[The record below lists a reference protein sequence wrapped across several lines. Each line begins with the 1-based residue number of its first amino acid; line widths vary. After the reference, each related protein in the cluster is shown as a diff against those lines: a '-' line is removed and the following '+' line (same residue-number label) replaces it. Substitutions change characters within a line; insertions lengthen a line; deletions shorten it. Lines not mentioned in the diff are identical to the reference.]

1 MPSNPPDADS
11 NPRLRMIG
19 VVDCNNFFVS
29 CERVFAP
36 KLIGRPTVVL
46 SGNDGCVIARSNEAK
61 AMGIAMGIPF
71 FKVKGLVESG
81 QLNALSSN
89 YALYGDMS
97 RRVMSVIRRHVPQ
110 MEQYS
115 IDECF
120 IVLPESEDD
129 AAFGRHLSQIVE
141 RWTGIPVS
149 IGVAPT
155 KTLAKLASRFAKKHK
170 GYRGCCLI
178 DTPEKRRRAME
189 LTDLRDVWGIG
200 RKSVAKLE
208 QMGLHTAW
216 QFASSSRQ
224 QVKQL
229 MGVSGEETWRE
240 LNGESVLQFAVPT
253 PRKSMQSTRSFSHP
267 ICTARE
273 LHTALANFCAQVA
286 EKLRK
291 ERSSARIIGIFLSTD
306 RFNPNTPFI
315 QRTAVHSFDVATADP
330 REFSA
335 ATRRLLST
343 IYTDGI
349 PAKRAGVWVD
359 GIEHAAVQRG
369 LFDNV
374 DRDRQQRLL
383 QAMDSV
389 THKMGRDSLRLASQE
404 DMENFVSSKLR
415 SPSYSTKL
423 SDILRVK

>member
-1 MPSNPPDADS
+1 
-11 NPRLRMIG
+11 MIG

-36 KLIGRPTVVL
+36 KLIGRPAVVL
-46 SGNDGCVIARSNEAK
+46 SSNDGCVVARSNEAK

-81 QLNALSSN
+81 QLCALSSN
-89 YALYGDMS
+89 YTLYGDMS
-97 RRVMSVIRRHVPQ
+97 RRVMSVIRRHVPE

-120 IVLPESEDD
+120 IVLPEIEDYQ
-129 AAFGRHLSQIVE
+129 AFGCRLSQIVE
-141 RWTGIPVS
+141 QWTGIPVS
-149 IGVAPT
+149 VGLAPT

-178 DTPEKRRRAME
+178 DTQEKRRKALG
-189 LTDLRDVWGIG
+189 LTNLRDVWGIG
-200 RKSVAKLE
+200 RKSAAKLE

-216 QFASSSRQ
+216 QFARSGQ
-224 QVKQL
+224 KQIRKL
-229 MGVSGEETWRE
+229 MGVAGEETWRE
-240 LNGESVLQFAVPT
+240 LNGESVLGLTMPT
-253 PRKSMQSTRSFSHP
+253 QRKSIQSTRSFNRP
-267 ICTARE
+267 LLTTRE
-273 LHTALANFCAQVA
+273 LHTALADFCAQVA

-291 ERSSARIIGIFLSTD
+291 ENACARTVGIFFATD
-306 RFNPNTPFI
+306 RFNPNVPFI
-315 QRTAVHSFDVATADP
+315 QRTAIHSFDVATADP

-335 ATRRLLST
+335 ATRGLLEG

-349 PAKRAGVWVD
+349 PTKRAGVWVD
-359 GIEHAAVQRG
+359 GIEHAAIQRG
-369 LFDNV
+369 LFDRV
-374 DRDRQQRLL
+374 DRERQKRLL
-383 QAMDSV
+383 QTIDSV
-389 THKMGRDSLRLASQE
+389 KLKMGRDSLRLASQE
-404 DMENFVSSKLR
+404 HVESIVSSELR

>member
-1 MPSNPPDADS
+1 
-11 NPRLRMIG
+11 MIG
-19 VVDCNNFFVS
+19 IVDCNNFFVS

-46 SGNDGCVIARSNEAK
+46 SSNDGCVIARSNEAK
-61 AMGIAMGIPF
+61 AMGIAMGVPF

-81 QLNALSSN
+81 QLMALSSN
-89 YALYGDMS
+89 YGLYGDMS

-110 MEQYS
+110 IEQYS

-120 IVLPESEDD
+120 ILLPESEDY

-149 IGVAPT
+149 IGIAPT

-170 GYRGCCLI
+170 GYQGCCLI
-178 DTPEKRRRAME
+178 DTPEKRKRALE
-189 LTDLRDVWGIG
+189 LTALRDVWGIG
-200 RKSVAKLE
+200 RKSAAKLE

-216 QFASSSRQ
+216 QFAQSGRQ
-224 QVKQL
+224 QIKQL
-229 MGVSGEETWRE
+229 MGVAGEETWRE
-240 LNGESVLQFAVPT
+240 LNGESVLSFAVPT
-253 PRKSMQSTRSFSHP
+253 PRKSIQSTRSFSRP
-267 ICTARE
+267 ICSARE
-273 LHTALANFCAQVA
+273 LHTALADFCAQVA

-291 ERSSARIIGIFLSTD
+291 ERSSARSIGIFFSTD
-306 RFNPNTPFI
+306 RFNPNVPFI
-315 QRTAVHSFDVATADP
+315 QRTAIHSFEVATADP

-343 IYTDGI
+343 VYVDGT
-349 PAKRAGVWVD
+349 PTKRAGVWVD
-359 GIEHAAVQRG
+359 GIEHAAIQRG
-369 LFDNV
+369 LFDRV
-374 DRDRQQRLL
+374 DRDRQKRLL
-383 QAMDSV
+383 QALDSV

-404 DMENFVSSKLR
+404 HVESIVSSKLR

>member
-1 MPSNPPDADS
+1 
-11 NPRLRMIG
+11 MIG

-36 KLIGRPTVVL
+36 KLIGRPAVVL
-46 SGNDGCVIARSNEAK
+46 SSNDGCVVARSNEAK

-81 QLNALSSN
+81 QLCALSSN

-97 RRVMSVIRRHVPQ
+97 RRVMSVIRRHVPE

-120 IVLPESEDD
+120 IVLPEIEDYQ
-129 AAFGRHLSQIVE
+129 AFGCRLSQIVE
-141 RWTGIPVS
+141 QWTGIPVS
-149 IGVAPT
+149 VGLAPT

-178 DTPEKRRRAME
+178 DTQEKRQKALE
-189 LTDLRDVWGIG
+189 LTNLRDVWGIG
-200 RKSVAKLE
+200 RKSAAKLE

-216 QFASSSRQ
+216 QFARSGQ
-224 QVKQL
+224 KQIRKL
-229 MGVSGEETWRE
+229 MGIAGEETWRE
-240 LNGESVLQFAVPT
+240 LNGEAVLGLTIPT
-253 PRKSMQSTRSFSHP
+253 PRKSIQSTRSFNRP
-267 ICTARE
+267 LLTTRE
-273 LHTALANFCAQVA
+273 LHTALADFCAQVA

-291 ERSSARIIGIFLSTD
+291 ENACARTVGIFFATD
-306 RFNPNTPFI
+306 RFNPNVPFI
-315 QRTAVHSFDVATADP
+315 QRTAIHSFDVATADP

-335 ATRRLLST
+335 ATRRLLEG

-349 PAKRAGVWVD
+349 PTKRAGVWVD
-359 GIEHAAVQRG
+359 GIEHAAIQRG
-369 LFDNV
+369 LFDRV
-374 DRDRQQRLL
+374 DRERQKRLL
-383 QAMDSV
+383 QTIDSV
-389 THKMGRDSLRLASQE
+389 KLKMGRDSLRLASQE
-404 DMENFVSSKLR
+404 HVESIVSSELR

>member
-1 MPSNPPDADS
+1 
-11 NPRLRMIG
+11 MIG

-36 KLIGRPTVVL
+36 KLIGRPAVVL
-46 SGNDGCVIARSNEAK
+46 SSNDGCVVARSNEAK

-81 QLNALSSN
+81 QLCALSSN

-97 RRVMSVIRRHVPQ
+97 RRVMSVIRRHVPE

-120 IVLPESEDD
+120 IVLPEIEDYQ
-129 AAFGRHLSQIVE
+129 AFGCRLSQIVE
-141 RWTGIPVS
+141 QWTGIPVS
-149 IGVAPT
+149 VGLAPT

-178 DTPEKRRRAME
+178 DTQEKRRKALE
-189 LTDLRDVWGIG
+189 LTNLRDVWGIG
-200 RKSVAKLE
+200 RKSAAKLG

-216 QFASSSRQ
+216 QFARSGQ
-224 QVKQL
+224 KQIRKL
-229 MGVSGEETWRE
+229 MGVAGEETWRE
-240 LNGESVLQFAVPT
+240 LNGESVLGLTMPT
-253 PRKSMQSTRSFSHP
+253 QRKSIQSTRSCNRP
-267 ICTARE
+267 LLTTRE
-273 LHTALANFCAQVA
+273 LHTALADFCAQVA

-291 ERSSARIIGIFLSTD
+291 ENACARTVGIFFATD
-306 RFNPNTPFI
+306 RFNPNVPFI
-315 QRTAVHSFDVATADP
+315 QRTAIHSFDVATADP

-335 ATRRLLST
+335 ATRGLLEG

-349 PAKRAGVWVD
+349 PTKRAGVWVD
-359 GIEHAAVQRG
+359 GIEHAAIQRG
-369 LFDNV
+369 LFDRV
-374 DRDRQQRLL
+374 DRERQKRLL
-383 QAMDSV
+383 QTIDSV
-389 THKMGRDSLRLASQE
+389 KLKMGRDSLRLASQE
-404 DMENFVSSKLR
+404 HVESIVSSELR

>member
-1 MPSNPPDADS
+1 
-11 NPRLRMIG
+11 MIG

-36 KLIGRPTVVL
+36 KLIGRPAVVL
-46 SGNDGCVIARSNEAK
+46 SSNDGCVVARSNEAK

-81 QLNALSSN
+81 QLCALSSN
-89 YALYGDMS
+89 YTLYGDMS
-97 RRVMSVIRRHVPQ
+97 RRVMSVIRRHVPE

-120 IVLPESEDD
+120 IVLPEIEDYQT
-129 AAFGRHLSQIVE
+129 FGCRLSQIVE
-141 RWTGIPVS
+141 QWTGIPVS
-149 IGVAPT
+149 VGLAPT

-178 DTPEKRRRAME
+178 DTQEKRRKALE
-189 LTDLRDVWGIG
+189 LTNLRDVWGIG
-200 RKSVAKLE
+200 RKSAAKLE

-216 QFASSSRQ
+216 QFARSGQ
-224 QVKQL
+224 KQIRKL
-229 MGVSGEETWRE
+229 MGIAGEETWRE
-240 LNGESVLQFAVPT
+240 LNGESVLGLTMPT
-253 PRKSMQSTRSFSHP
+253 PRKSIQSTRSFNRP
-267 ICTARE
+267 LLTTRE
-273 LHTALANFCAQVA
+273 LHTALADFCAQVA

-291 ERSSARIIGIFLSTD
+291 ENACARTVGIFFATD
-306 RFNPNTPFI
+306 RFNPNVPFI
-315 QRTAVHSFDVATADP
+315 QRTAIHSFDVATADP

-335 ATRRLLST
+335 ATRRLLEG

-349 PAKRAGVWVD
+349 PTKRAGVWVD
-359 GIEHAAVQRG
+359 GIEHAAIQRG
-369 LFDNV
+369 LFDRV
-374 DRDRQQRLL
+374 DRERQKRLL
-383 QAMDSV
+383 QTIDSV
-389 THKMGRDSLRLASQE
+389 KLKMGRDSLRLASQE
-404 DMENFVSSKLR
+404 HVESIVSSELR

>member
-1 MPSNPPDADS
+1 
-11 NPRLRMIG
+11 MIG

-46 SGNDGCVIARSNEAK
+46 SSNDGCVVARSNEAK

-81 QLNALSSN
+81 QLCALSSN

-97 RRVMSVIRRHVPQ
+97 RRVMSVIRRHVPE

-120 IVLPESEDD
+120 IVLPEIEDYQ
-129 AAFGRHLSQIVE
+129 AFGCRLSQIVE
-141 RWTGIPVS
+141 QWTGIPVS
-149 IGVAPT
+149 VGLAPT

-178 DTPEKRRRAME
+178 DTQEKRRKALE
-189 LTDLRDVWGIG
+189 LTNLRDVWGIG
-200 RKSVAKLE
+200 RKSAAKLG

-216 QFASSSRQ
+216 QFARSGQ
-224 QVKQL
+224 KQIRKL
-229 MGVSGEETWRE
+229 MGVAGEETWRE
-240 LNGESVLQFAVPT
+240 LNGESVLGLTMPT
-253 PRKSMQSTRSFSHP
+253 QRKSIQSTRSFNRP
-267 ICTARE
+267 LLTTRE
-273 LHTALANFCAQVA
+273 LHTALADFCAQVA

-291 ERSSARIIGIFLSTD
+291 ENACARTVGIFFATD
-306 RFNPNTPFI
+306 RFNPNVPFI
-315 QRTAVHSFDVATADP
+315 QRTAIHSFDVATADP

-335 ATRRLLST
+335 ATRGLLEG

-349 PAKRAGVWVD
+349 PTKRAGVWVD
-359 GIEHAAVQRG
+359 GIEHAAIQRG
-369 LFDNV
+369 LFDRV
-374 DRDRQQRLL
+374 DRERQKRLL
-383 QAMDSV
+383 QTIDSV
-389 THKMGRDSLRLASQE
+389 KLKMGRDSLRLASQE
-404 DMENFVSSKLR
+404 HVESIVSSELR

>member
-1 MPSNPPDADS
+1 
-11 NPRLRMIG
+11 MIG

-36 KLIGRPTVVL
+36 KLIGRPAVVL
-46 SGNDGCVIARSNEAK
+46 SSNDGCVVARSNEAK

-81 QLNALSSN
+81 QLCALSSN
-89 YALYGDMS
+89 YTLYGDMS
-97 RRVMSVIRRHVPQ
+97 RRVMSVIRRHVPE

-120 IVLPESEDD
+120 IVLPEIEDYQ
-129 AAFGRHLSQIVE
+129 AFGCRLSQIVE
-141 RWTGIPVS
+141 QWTGIPVS
-149 IGVAPT
+149 VGLAPT

-178 DTPEKRRRAME
+178 DTQEKRRKALE
-189 LTDLRDVWGIG
+189 LTNLRDVWGIG
-200 RKSVAKLE
+200 RKSAAKLE

-216 QFASSSRQ
+216 QFARSGQ
-224 QVKQL
+224 KQIRKL
-229 MGVSGEETWRE
+229 MGIAGEETWRE
-240 LNGESVLQFAVPT
+240 LNGESVLGLTIPT
-253 PRKSMQSTRSFSHP
+253 PRKSIQSTRSFNRP
-267 ICTARE
+267 LLTTRE
-273 LHTALANFCAQVA
+273 LHAALADFCAQVA

-291 ERSSARIIGIFLSTD
+291 EHACARTVGIFFATD
-306 RFNPNTPFI
+306 RFNPNVPFI
-315 QRTAVHSFDVATADP
+315 QRTATHSFDVATADP

-335 ATRRLLST
+335 ATRRLLEG

-349 PAKRAGVWVD
+349 PTKRAGVWVD
-359 GIEHAAVQRG
+359 GIEHAAIQRG
-369 LFDNV
+369 LFDRV
-374 DRDRQQRLL
+374 DRERQKRLL
-383 QAMDSV
+383 QTIDSV
-389 THKMGRDSLRLASQE
+389 KLKMGRDSLRLASQE
-404 DMENFVSSKLR
+404 HVESIVSSELR

>member
-1 MPSNPPDADS
+1 
-11 NPRLRMIG
+11 MIG

-36 KLIGRPTVVL
+36 KLIGRPAVVL
-46 SGNDGCVIARSNEAK
+46 SSNDGCVVARSNEAK

-81 QLNALSSN
+81 QLCALSSN

-97 RRVMSVIRRHVPQ
+97 RRVMSVIRRHVPE

-120 IVLPESEDD
+120 IVLPEIEDYQ
-129 AAFGRHLSQIVE
+129 AFGCRLSQIVE
-141 RWTGIPVS
+141 QWTGIPVS
-149 IGVAPT
+149 VGLAPT

-178 DTPEKRRRAME
+178 DTQEKRRKALE
-189 LTDLRDVWGIG
+189 LTNLRDVWGIG
-200 RKSVAKLE
+200 RKSAAKLG

-216 QFASSSRQ
+216 QFARSGQ
-224 QVKQL
+224 KQIRKL
-229 MGVSGEETWRE
+229 MGVAGEETWRE
-240 LNGESVLQFAVPT
+240 LNGESVLGLTMPT
-253 PRKSMQSTRSFSHP
+253 QRKSIQSTRSFNRP
-267 ICTARE
+267 LLTTRE
-273 LHTALANFCAQVA
+273 LHTALADFCAQVA

-291 ERSSARIIGIFLSTD
+291 ENACARTVGIFFATD
-306 RFNPNTPFI
+306 RFNPNIPFI
-315 QRTAVHSFDVATADP
+315 QRTAIHSFDVATADP

-335 ATRRLLST
+335 ATRGLLEG

-349 PAKRAGVWVD
+349 PTKRAGVWVD
-359 GIEHAAVQRG
+359 GIEHAAIQCG
-369 LFDNV
+369 LFDRV
-374 DRDRQQRLL
+374 DRERQKRLL
-383 QAMDSV
+383 QTIDSV
-389 THKMGRDSLRLASQE
+389 KLKMGRDSLRLASQE
-404 DMENFVSSKLR
+404 HVESIVSSELR

>member
-1 MPSNPPDADS
+1 
-11 NPRLRMIG
+11 MIG

-36 KLIGRPTVVL
+36 KLIGRPAVVL
-46 SGNDGCVIARSNEAK
+46 SSNDGCVVARSNEAK

-81 QLNALSSN
+81 QLCALSSN
-89 YALYGDMS
+89 YTLYGDMS
-97 RRVMSVIRRHVPQ
+97 RRVMSVIRRHVPE

-120 IVLPESEDD
+120 IVLPEIEDYQ
-129 AAFGRHLSQIVE
+129 AFGCRLSQIVE
-141 RWTGIPVS
+141 QWTGIPVS
-149 IGVAPT
+149 VGLAPT

-178 DTPEKRRRAME
+178 DTQEKRRKALE
-189 LTDLRDVWGIG
+189 LTNLRDVWGIG
-200 RKSVAKLE
+200 RKSAAKLE

-216 QFASSSRQ
+216 QFARSGQ
-224 QVKQL
+224 KQIRKL
-229 MGVSGEETWRE
+229 MGIAGEETWRE
-240 LNGESVLQFAVPT
+240 LNGESVLRLTIPT
-253 PRKSMQSTRSFSHP
+253 PRKSIQSTRSFNRP
-267 ICTARE
+267 LLTTRE
-273 LHTALANFCAQVA
+273 LHTALADFCAQVA

-291 ERSSARIIGIFLSTD
+291 ENACARTVGIFFATD
-306 RFNPNTPFI
+306 RFNPNVPFI
-315 QRTAVHSFDVATADP
+315 QRTAIHSFDVATADP

-335 ATRRLLST
+335 ATRRLLEG

-349 PAKRAGVWVD
+349 PTKRAGVWVD
-359 GIEHAAVQRG
+359 GIEHAAIQRG
-369 LFDNV
+369 LFDRV
-374 DRDRQQRLL
+374 DRERQKRLL
-383 QAMDSV
+383 QTIDSV
-389 THKMGRDSLRLASQE
+389 KLKMGRDSLRLASQE
-404 DMENFVSSKLR
+404 HVESIVSSELR

>member
-1 MPSNPPDADS
+1 
-11 NPRLRMIG
+11 MIG

-46 SGNDGCVIARSNEAK
+46 SSNDGCVVARSNEAK

-81 QLNALSSN
+81 QLCALSSN

-97 RRVMSVIRRHVPQ
+97 RRVMSVIRRHVPE

-120 IVLPESEDD
+120 IVLPEIEDNQ
-129 AAFGRHLSQIVE
+129 AFGCRLSQIVE
-141 RWTGIPVS
+141 QWTGIPVS
-149 IGVAPT
+149 VGLAPT

-178 DTPEKRRRAME
+178 DTQEKRRKALE
-189 LTDLRDVWGIG
+189 LTNLRDVWGIG
-200 RKSVAKLE
+200 RKSAAKLE

-216 QFASSSRQ
+216 QFARSGQ
-224 QVKQL
+224 KQIRKL
-229 MGVSGEETWRE
+229 MGVAGEETWRE
-240 LNGESVLQFAVPT
+240 LNGESVLGLTIPT
-253 PRKSMQSTRSFSHP
+253 QRKSIQSTRSFNRP
-267 ICTARE
+267 LLTTRE
-273 LHTALANFCAQVA
+273 LHTALADFCAQVA

-291 ERSSARIIGIFLSTD
+291 ENACARTVGIFFATD
-306 RFNPNTPFI
+306 RFNPNVPFI
-315 QRTAVHSFDVATADP
+315 QRTAIHSFDVATADP
-330 REFSA
+330 REFYA
-335 ATRRLLST
+335 ATRGLLEG

-349 PAKRAGVWVD
+349 PTKRAGVWVD
-359 GIEHAAVQRG
+359 GIEHAAIQRG
-369 LFDNV
+369 LFDRV
-374 DRDRQQRLL
+374 DRERQKRLL
-383 QAMDSV
+383 QTIDSV
-389 THKMGRDSLRLASQE
+389 KLKMGRDSLRLASQE
-404 DMENFVSSKLR
+404 HVESIVSSELR

>member
-1 MPSNPPDADS
+1 
-11 NPRLRMIG
+11 MIG

-36 KLIGRPTVVL
+36 KLIGRPAVVL
-46 SGNDGCVIARSNEAK
+46 SSNDGCVVARSNEAK

-81 QLNALSSN
+81 QLCALSSN

-97 RRVMSVIRRHVPQ
+97 RRVMSVIRRHVPE

-120 IVLPESEDD
+120 IVLPEIEDYQ
-129 AAFGRHLSQIVE
+129 AFGCRLSQIVE
-141 RWTGIPVS
+141 QWTGIPVS
-149 IGVAPT
+149 VGLAPT

-178 DTPEKRRRAME
+178 DTQEKRRKALE
-189 LTDLRDVWGIG
+189 LTNLRDVWGIG
-200 RKSVAKLE
+200 RKSAAKLG

-216 QFASSSRQ
+216 QFARSGQ
-224 QVKQL
+224 KQIRKL
-229 MGVSGEETWRE
+229 MGIAGEETWRE
-240 LNGESVLQFAVPT
+240 LNGESVLGLTMPT
-253 PRKSMQSTRSFSHP
+253 QRKSIQSTRSFNRP
-267 ICTARE
+267 LLTTRE
-273 LHTALANFCAQVA
+273 LHTALADFCAQVA

-291 ERSSARIIGIFLSTD
+291 ENACARTVGIFFATD
-306 RFNPNTPFI
+306 RFNPNVPFI
-315 QRTAVHSFDVATADP
+315 QRTAIHSFDVATADP

-335 ATRRLLST
+335 ATRRLLEG

-349 PAKRAGVWVD
+349 PTKRAGVWVD
-359 GIEHAAVQRG
+359 GIEHSAIQRG
-369 LFDNV
+369 LFDRV
-374 DRDRQQRLL
+374 DRERQKRLL
-383 QAMDSV
+383 QTIDSV
-389 THKMGRDSLRLASQE
+389 KLKMGRDSLRLASQE
-404 DMENFVSSKLR
+404 HVESIVSSELR

>member
-1 MPSNPPDADS
+1 
-11 NPRLRMIG
+11 MIG

-36 KLIGRPTVVL
+36 KLIGRPAVVL
-46 SGNDGCVIARSNEAK
+46 SSNDGCVVARSNEAK

-81 QLNALSSN
+81 QLCALSSN
-89 YALYGDMS
+89 YTLYGDMS
-97 RRVMSVIRRHVPQ
+97 RRVMSVIRRHVPE

-120 IVLPESEDD
+120 IVLPEIEDYQ
-129 AAFGRHLSQIVE
+129 AFGSRLSQIVE
-141 RWTGIPVS
+141 QWTGIPVS
-149 IGVAPT
+149 VGLAPT

-178 DTPEKRRRAME
+178 DTQEKRRKALE
-189 LTDLRDVWGIG
+189 LTNLRDVWGIG
-200 RKSVAKLE
+200 RKSAAKLE

-216 QFASSSRQ
+216 QFARSGQ
-224 QVKQL
+224 KQIRKL
-229 MGVSGEETWRE
+229 MGIAGEETWRE
-240 LNGESVLQFAVPT
+240 LNGESVLRLTIPT
-253 PRKSMQSTRSFSHP
+253 PRKSIQSTRSFNRP
-267 ICTARE
+267 LLTTRE
-273 LHTALANFCAQVA
+273 LHTALADFCAQVA

-291 ERSSARIIGIFLSTD
+291 EHACARTVGIFFATD
-306 RFNPNTPFI
+306 RFNPNVPFI
-315 QRTAVHSFDVATADP
+315 QRTAIHSFDVATADP

-335 ATRRLLST
+335 ATRRLLEG

-349 PAKRAGVWVD
+349 PTKRAGVWVD
-359 GIEHAAVQRG
+359 GIEHAAIQRG
-369 LFDNV
+369 LFDRV
-374 DRDRQQRLL
+374 DRERQKRLL
-383 QAMDSV
+383 QTIDSV
-389 THKMGRDSLRLASQE
+389 KLKMGRDSLRLASQE
-404 DMENFVSSKLR
+404 HVESIVSSELR

>member
-1 MPSNPPDADS
+1 
-11 NPRLRMIG
+11 MIG

-36 KLIGRPTVVL
+36 KLIGRPAVVL
-46 SGNDGCVIARSNEAK
+46 SSNDGCVVARSNEAK

-81 QLNALSSN
+81 QLCALSSN

-97 RRVMSVIRRHVPQ
+97 RRVMSVIRRHVPE

-120 IVLPESEDD
+120 IVLPEIEDYQ
-129 AAFGRHLSQIVE
+129 AFGCRLSQIVE
-141 RWTGIPVS
+141 QWTGIPVS
-149 IGVAPT
+149 VGLAPT

-178 DTPEKRRRAME
+178 DTQEKRRKALE
-189 LTDLRDVWGIG
+189 LTNLRDVWGIG
-200 RKSVAKLE
+200 RKSAAKLG

-216 QFASSSRQ
+216 QFARSGQ
-224 QVKQL
+224 KQIRKL
-229 MGVSGEETWRE
+229 MGVAGEETWRE
-240 LNGESVLQFAVPT
+240 LNGESVLGLTMPT
-253 PRKSMQSTRSFSHP
+253 QRKSIQSTRSFNRP
-267 ICTARE
+267 LLTTRE
-273 LHTALANFCAQVA
+273 LHTALADFCAQVA

-291 ERSSARIIGIFLSTD
+291 ENACARTVGIFFATD
-306 RFNPNTPFI
+306 RFNPNVPFI
-315 QRTAVHSFDVATADP
+315 QRTAIHSFDVATADP

-335 ATRRLLST
+335 ATRGLLEG

-349 PAKRAGVWVD
+349 PTKRAGVWVD
-359 GIEHAAVQRG
+359 GIEHAAIQRG
-369 LFDNV
+369 LFDRV
-374 DRDRQQRLL
+374 DRERQKRLL
-383 QAMDSV
+383 QTIDSV
-389 THKMGRDSLRLASQE
+389 KLKMGRDSLRLASQE
-404 DMENFVSSKLR
+404 HVESIVSSELR

>member
-1 MPSNPPDADS
+1 
-11 NPRLRMIG
+11 MIG

-36 KLIGRPTVVL
+36 KLIGRPAVVL
-46 SGNDGCVIARSNEAK
+46 SSNDGCVVARSNEAK

-81 QLNALSSN
+81 QLCALSSN

-97 RRVMSVIRRHVPQ
+97 RRVMSVIRRHVPE

-120 IVLPESEDD
+120 IVLPEIEDYQ
-129 AAFGRHLSQIVE
+129 AFGCRLSQIVE
-141 RWTGIPVS
+141 QWTGIPVS
-149 IGVAPT
+149 VGLAPT

-178 DTPEKRRRAME
+178 DTQEKRRKALE
-189 LTDLRDVWGIG
+189 LTNLRDVWGIG
-200 RKSVAKLE
+200 RKSAAKLG

-216 QFASSSRQ
+216 QFARSGQ
-224 QVKQL
+224 KQIRKL
-229 MGVSGEETWRE
+229 MGIAGEETWRE
-240 LNGESVLQFAVPT
+240 LNGESVLGLTMPT
-253 PRKSMQSTRSFSHP
+253 QRKSIQSTRSFNRP
-267 ICTARE
+267 LLTTRE
-273 LHTALANFCAQVA
+273 LHTALADFCAQVA

-291 ERSSARIIGIFLSTD
+291 ENACARTVGIFFATD
-306 RFNPNTPFI
+306 RFNPNVPFI
-315 QRTAVHSFDVATADP
+315 QRTAIHSFDVATADP

-335 ATRRLLST
+335 ATRRLLEG

-349 PAKRAGVWVD
+349 PTKRAGVWVD
-359 GIEHAAVQRG
+359 GIEHAAIQRG
-369 LFDNV
+369 LFDRV
-374 DRDRQQRLL
+374 DRERQKRLL
-383 QAMDSV
+383 QTIDSV
-389 THKMGRDSLRLASQE
+389 KLKMGRDSLRLASQE
-404 DMENFVSSKLR
+404 HVESIVSSELR

>member
-1 MPSNPPDADS
+1 
-11 NPRLRMIG
+11 MIG

-36 KLIGRPTVVL
+36 KLIGRPAVVL
-46 SGNDGCVIARSNEAK
+46 SSNDGCVVARSNEAK

-81 QLNALSSN
+81 QLCALSSN
-89 YALYGDMS
+89 YTLYGDMS
-97 RRVMSVIRRHVPQ
+97 RRVMSVIRRHVPE

-120 IVLPESEDD
+120 IVLPEIEDYQ
-129 AAFGRHLSQIVE
+129 AFGCRLSQIVE
-141 RWTGIPVS
+141 QWTGIPVS
-149 IGVAPT
+149 VGLAPT

-178 DTPEKRRRAME
+178 DTQEKRRKALE
-189 LTDLRDVWGIG
+189 LTNLRDVWGIG
-200 RKSVAKLE
+200 RKSAAKLE

-216 QFASSSRQ
+216 QFARSGQ
-224 QVKQL
+224 KQIRKL
-229 MGVSGEETWRE
+229 MGIAGEETWRE
-240 LNGESVLQFAVPT
+240 LNGESVLGLTIST
-253 PRKSMQSTRSFSHP
+253 PRKSIQLTRSFNRP
-267 ICTARE
+267 LLTTRE
-273 LHTALANFCAQVA
+273 LHTALADFCAQVA

-291 ERSSARIIGIFLSTD
+291 ENACARTVGIFFATD
-306 RFNPNTPFI
+306 RFNPNVPFI
-315 QRTAVHSFDVATADP
+315 QRTAIHSFDVATADP

-335 ATRRLLST
+335 ATRGLLEG

-349 PAKRAGVWVD
+349 PTKRAGVWVD
-359 GIEHAAVQRG
+359 GIEHAAIQRG
-369 LFDNV
+369 LFDRV
-374 DRDRQQRLL
+374 DRERQKRLL
-383 QAMDSV
+383 QTIDSV
-389 THKMGRDSLRLASQE
+389 KLKMGRDSLRLASQE
-404 DMENFVSSKLR
+404 HVESIVSSELR

>member
-1 MPSNPPDADS
+1 
-11 NPRLRMIG
+11 MIG
-19 VVDCNNFFVS
+19 IVDCNNFFVS

-46 SGNDGCVIARSNEAK
+46 SSNDGCVVARSNEAK

-81 QLNALSSN
+81 QSCALSSN

-97 RRVMSVIRRHVPQ
+97 RRVMSVIRRHVPE

-120 IVLPESEDD
+120 IVLPEIEDYQ
-129 AAFGRHLSQIVE
+129 AFGCRLSQIVE
-141 RWTGIPVS
+141 QWTGIPVS
-149 IGVAPT
+149 VGLAPT

-178 DTPEKRRRAME
+178 DTQEKRRKALE
-189 LTDLRDVWGIG
+189 LTNLRDVWGIG
-200 RKSVAKLE
+200 RKSAAKLE

-216 QFASSSRQ
+216 QFARSGQ
-224 QVKQL
+224 KQIRKL
-229 MGVSGEETWRE
+229 MGVAGEETWRE
-240 LNGESVLQFAVPT
+240 LNGESVLGLTMPT
-253 PRKSMQSTRSFSHP
+253 QRKSIQSTRSFNRP
-267 ICTARE
+267 LLTTRE
-273 LHTALANFCAQVA
+273 LHTALADFCAQVA

-291 ERSSARIIGIFLSTD
+291 ENACARTVGIFFATD
-306 RFNPNTPFI
+306 RFNPNVPFI
-315 QRTAVHSFDVATADP
+315 QRTAIHSFDVATADP

-335 ATRRLLST
+335 ATRGLLEG

-349 PAKRAGVWVD
+349 PTKRAGVWVD
-359 GIEHAAVQRG
+359 GIEHAAIQRG
-369 LFDNV
+369 LFDRV
-374 DRDRQQRLL
+374 DRERQKRLL
-383 QAMDSV
+383 QTIDSV
-389 THKMGRDSLRLASQE
+389 KLKMGRDSLRLASQE
-404 DMENFVSSKLR
+404 HVESIVSSELR

>member
-1 MPSNPPDADS
+1 
-11 NPRLRMIG
+11 MIG

-36 KLIGRPTVVL
+36 KLIGRPAVVL
-46 SGNDGCVIARSNEAK
+46 SSNDGCVVARSNEAK

-81 QLNALSSN
+81 QLCALSSN
-89 YALYGDMS
+89 YTLYGDMS
-97 RRVMSVIRRHVPQ
+97 RRVMSVIRRHVPE

-120 IVLPESEDD
+120 IVLPEIEDYQ
-129 AAFGRHLSQIVE
+129 AFGCRLSQIVE
-141 RWTGIPVS
+141 QWTGIPVS
-149 IGVAPT
+149 VGLAHT

-178 DTPEKRRRAME
+178 DTQEKRRKALE
-189 LTDLRDVWGIG
+189 LTNLRDVWGIG
-200 RKSVAKLE
+200 RKSAAKLE

-216 QFASSSRQ
+216 QFARSGQ
-224 QVKQL
+224 KQIRKL
-229 MGVSGEETWRE
+229 MGIAGEETWRE
-240 LNGESVLQFAVPT
+240 LNGESVLGLTIPT
-253 PRKSMQSTRSFSHP
+253 PRKSIQSTRSFNRP
-267 ICTARE
+267 LLTTRE
-273 LHTALANFCAQVA
+273 LHKALADFCAQVA

-291 ERSSARIIGIFLSTD
+291 ENACARTVGIFFATD
-306 RFNPNTPFI
+306 RFNPNVPFI
-315 QRTAVHSFDVATADP
+315 QRTAIHSFDVATADP

-335 ATRRLLST
+335 ATRRLLEG

-349 PAKRAGVWVD
+349 PTKRAGVWVD
-359 GIEHAAVQRG
+359 GIEHAAIQRG
-369 LFDNV
+369 LFDRV
-374 DRDRQQRLL
+374 DRERQKRLL
-383 QAMDSV
+383 QTIDSV
-389 THKMGRDSLRLASQE
+389 KLKMGRDSLRLASQE
-404 DMENFVSSKLR
+404 HVESIVSSELR

>member
-1 MPSNPPDADS
+1 
-11 NPRLRMIG
+11 MIG

-36 KLIGRPTVVL
+36 KLIGRPAVVL
-46 SGNDGCVIARSNEAK
+46 SSNDGCVVARSNEAK

-81 QLNALSSN
+81 QLCALSSN

-97 RRVMSVIRRHVPQ
+97 RRVMSVIRRHVPE

-120 IVLPESEDD
+120 IVLPEIEDYQ
-129 AAFGRHLSQIVE
+129 AFGSRLSQIVE
-141 RWTGIPVS
+141 QWTGIPVS
-149 IGVAPT
+149 VGLAPT

-178 DTPEKRRRAME
+178 DTQEKRRKALE
-189 LTDLRDVWGIG
+189 LTNLRDVWGIG
-200 RKSVAKLE
+200 RKSAAKLE

-216 QFASSSRQ
+216 QFARSGQ
-224 QVKQL
+224 KQIRKL
-229 MGVSGEETWRE
+229 MGVAGEETWRE
-240 LNGESVLQFAVPT
+240 LNGESVLGLTIPT
-253 PRKSMQSTRSFSHP
+253 PRKSIQSTRSFNRP
-267 ICTARE
+267 LLTTRE
-273 LHTALANFCAQVA
+273 LHTALADFCAQVA

-291 ERSSARIIGIFLSTD
+291 ENACARTVGIFFATD
-306 RFNPNTPFI
+306 RFNPNVPFI
-315 QRTAVHSFDVATADP
+315 QRTAIHSFDVATADP

-335 ATRRLLST
+335 ATRRLLEG

-349 PAKRAGVWVD
+349 PTKRAGVWVD
-359 GIEHAAVQRG
+359 GIEHAAIQRG
-369 LFDNV
+369 LFDRV
-374 DRDRQQRLL
+374 DRERQKRLL
-383 QAMDSV
+383 QTIDSV
-389 THKMGRDSLRLASQE
+389 KLKMGRDSLRLASQE
-404 DMENFVSSKLR
+404 HVESIVSSELR

>member
-1 MPSNPPDADS
+1 
-11 NPRLRMIG
+11 MIG

-36 KLIGRPTVVL
+36 KLIGRPAVVL
-46 SGNDGCVIARSNEAK
+46 SSNDGCVVARSNEAK

-81 QLNALSSN
+81 QLCALSSN
-89 YALYGDMS
+89 YTLYGDMS
-97 RRVMSVIRRHVPQ
+97 RRVMSVIRRHVPE

-120 IVLPESEDD
+120 IVLPEIEDYQ
-129 AAFGRHLSQIVE
+129 AFGCRLSQIVE
-141 RWTGIPVS
+141 QWTGIPVS
-149 IGVAPT
+149 VGLAPT

-178 DTPEKRRRAME
+178 DTQEKRRKALE
-189 LTDLRDVWGIG
+189 LTNLRDVWGIG
-200 RKSVAKLE
+200 RKSAAKLG

-216 QFASSSRQ
+216 QFARSGQ
-224 QVKQL
+224 KQIRKL
-229 MGVSGEETWRE
+229 MGVAGEETWRE
-240 LNGESVLQFAVPT
+240 LNGESVLGLTMPT
-253 PRKSMQSTRSFSHP
+253 QRKSIQSTRSFNRP
-267 ICTARE
+267 LLTTRE
-273 LHTALANFCAQVA
+273 LHTALADFCAQVA

-291 ERSSARIIGIFLSTD
+291 ENACARTVGIFFATD
-306 RFNPNTPFI
+306 RFNPNVPFI
-315 QRTAVHSFDVATADP
+315 QRTAIHSFDVATADP

-335 ATRRLLST
+335 ATRRLLEG

-349 PAKRAGVWVD
+349 PTKRAGVWVD
-359 GIEHAAVQRG
+359 GIEHTAIQRG
-369 LFDNV
+369 LFDRV
-374 DRDRQQRLL
+374 DRERQKRLL
-383 QAMDSV
+383 QTIDSV
-389 THKMGRDSLRLASQE
+389 KLKMGRDSLRLASQE
-404 DMENFVSSKLR
+404 HVESIVSSELR

>member
-1 MPSNPPDADS
+1 
-11 NPRLRMIG
+11 MIG

-36 KLIGRPTVVL
+36 KLIGRPAVVL
-46 SGNDGCVIARSNEAK
+46 SSNDGCVVARSNEAK

-81 QLNALSSN
+81 QLCALSSN
-89 YALYGDMS
+89 YTLYGDMS
-97 RRVMSVIRRHVPQ
+97 RRVMSVIRRHVPE

-120 IVLPESEDD
+120 IVLPEIEDYQ
-129 AAFGRHLSQIVE
+129 AFGSRLSQIVE
-141 RWTGIPVS
+141 QWTGIPVS
-149 IGVAPT
+149 VGLAPT

-178 DTPEKRRRAME
+178 DTQEKRRKALE
-189 LTDLRDVWGIG
+189 LTNLRDVWGIG
-200 RKSVAKLE
+200 RKSAAKLE

-216 QFASSSRQ
+216 QFARSGQ
-224 QVKQL
+224 KQIRKL
-229 MGVSGEETWRE
+229 MGIAGEETWRE
-240 LNGESVLQFAVPT
+240 LNGESVLGLTIST
-253 PRKSMQSTRSFSHP
+253 PRKSIQSTRSFNRP
-267 ICTARE
+267 LLTTRE
-273 LHTALANFCAQVA
+273 LHTALADFCAQVA

-291 ERSSARIIGIFLSTD
+291 ENACARTVGIFFATD
-306 RFNPNTPFI
+306 RFNPNVPFI
-315 QRTAVHSFDVATADP
+315 QRTAIHSFDVATADP

-335 ATRRLLST
+335 ATRRLLEG

-349 PAKRAGVWVD
+349 PTKRAGVWVD
-359 GIEHAAVQRG
+359 GIEHAAIQRG
-369 LFDNV
+369 LFDRV
-374 DRDRQQRLL
+374 DRERQKRLL
-383 QAMDSV
+383 QTIDSV
-389 THKMGRDSLRLASQE
+389 KLKMGRDSLRLASQE
-404 DMENFVSSKLR
+404 HVESIVSSELR

>member
-1 MPSNPPDADS
+1 
-11 NPRLRMIG
+11 MIG

-36 KLIGRPTVVL
+36 KLIGRPAVVL
-46 SGNDGCVIARSNEAK
+46 SSNDGCVVARSNEAK

-81 QLNALSSN
+81 QLCALSSN
-89 YALYGDMS
+89 YTLYGDMS
-97 RRVMSVIRRHVPQ
+97 RRVMSVIRRHVPE

-120 IVLPESEDD
+120 IVLPEIEDYQ
-129 AAFGRHLSQIVE
+129 AFGSRLSQIVE
-141 RWTGIPVS
+141 QWTGIPVS
-149 IGVAPT
+149 VGLAPT

-178 DTPEKRRRAME
+178 DTQEKRRKALE
-189 LTDLRDVWGIG
+189 LTNLRDVWGIG
-200 RKSVAKLE
+200 RKSAAKLE

-216 QFASSSRQ
+216 QFARSGQ
-224 QVKQL
+224 KQIRKL
-229 MGVSGEETWRE
+229 MGVAGEETWRE
-240 LNGESVLQFAVPT
+240 LNGESVLGLTMPT
-253 PRKSMQSTRSFSHP
+253 PRKSIQSTRSFNRP
-267 ICTARE
+267 LLTTRE
-273 LHTALANFCAQVA
+273 LHTALADFCAQVA

-291 ERSSARIIGIFLSTD
+291 ENACARTVGIFFATD
-306 RFNPNTPFI
+306 RFNPNVPFI
-315 QRTAVHSFDVATADP
+315 QRTAIHSFDVATADP

-335 ATRRLLST
+335 ATRRLLEG

-349 PAKRAGVWVD
+349 PTKRAGVWVD
-359 GIEHAAVQRG
+359 GIEHAAIQRG
-369 LFDNV
+369 LFDRV
-374 DRDRQQRLL
+374 DRERQKRLL
-383 QAMDSV
+383 QTIDSV
-389 THKMGRDSLRLASQE
+389 KLKMGRDSLRLASQE
-404 DMENFVSSKLR
+404 HVESIVSSELR

>member
-1 MPSNPPDADS
+1 
-11 NPRLRMIG
+11 MIG

-36 KLIGRPTVVL
+36 KLIGRPAVVL
-46 SGNDGCVIARSNEAK
+46 SSNDGCVVARSNEAK

-81 QLNALSSN
+81 QLCALSSN
-89 YALYGDMS
+89 YTLYGDMS
-97 RRVMSVIRRHVPQ
+97 RRVMSVIRRHVPE

-120 IVLPESEDD
+120 IVLPEIEDYQ
-129 AAFGRHLSQIVE
+129 AVGCRLSQIVE
-141 RWTGIPVS
+141 QWTGIPVS
-149 IGVAPT
+149 VGLAPT

-178 DTPEKRRRAME
+178 DTQEKRRKALE
-189 LTDLRDVWGIG
+189 LTNLRDVWGIG
-200 RKSVAKLE
+200 RKSAAKLE

-216 QFASSSRQ
+216 QFARSGQ
-224 QVKQL
+224 KQIRKL
-229 MGVSGEETWRE
+229 MGVAGEETWRE
-240 LNGESVLQFAVPT
+240 LNGESVLGLTMPT
-253 PRKSMQSTRSFSHP
+253 QRKSIQSTRSFNRP
-267 ICTARE
+267 LLTTRE
-273 LHTALANFCAQVA
+273 LHTALADFCAQVA

-291 ERSSARIIGIFLSTD
+291 ENACARTVGIFFATD
-306 RFNPNTPFI
+306 RFNPNVPFI
-315 QRTAVHSFDVATADP
+315 QRTAIHSFDVATADP

-335 ATRRLLST
+335 ATRRLLEG

-349 PAKRAGVWVD
+349 PTKRAGVWVD
-359 GIEHAAVQRG
+359 GIEHAAIQRG
-369 LFDNV
+369 LFDRV
-374 DRDRQQRLL
+374 DRERQKRLL
-383 QAMDSV
+383 QTIDSV
-389 THKMGRDSLRLASQE
+389 KLKMGRDSLRLASQE
-404 DMENFVSSKLR
+404 HVESIVSSELR

>member
-1 MPSNPPDADS
+1 
-11 NPRLRMIG
+11 MIG

-36 KLIGRPTVVL
+36 KLIGRPAVVL
-46 SGNDGCVIARSNEAK
+46 SSNDGCVVARSNEAK

-81 QLNALSSN
+81 QLCALSSN

-97 RRVMSVIRRHVPQ
+97 RRVMSVIRRHVPE

-120 IVLPESEDD
+120 IVLPEIEDYQ
-129 AAFGRHLSQIVE
+129 AFGCRLSQIVE
-141 RWTGIPVS
+141 QWTGIPVS
-149 IGVAPT
+149 VGLAPT

-178 DTPEKRRRAME
+178 DTQEKRRKALE
-189 LTDLRDVWGIG
+189 LTNLRDVWGIG
-200 RKSVAKLE
+200 RKSAAKLE

-216 QFASSSRQ
+216 QFARSGQ
-224 QVKQL
+224 KQIRKL
-229 MGVSGEETWRE
+229 MGIAGEETWRE
-240 LNGESVLQFAVPT
+240 LNGESVLGLTIST
-253 PRKSMQSTRSFSHP
+253 PRKSIQSTRSFNRP
-267 ICTARE
+267 LLTTRE
-273 LHTALANFCAQVA
+273 LHTALADFCAQVA

-291 ERSSARIIGIFLSTD
+291 ENACARTVGIFFATD
-306 RFNPNTPFI
+306 RFNPNVPFI
-315 QRTAVHSFDVATADP
+315 QRTAIHSFDVATADP

-335 ATRRLLST
+335 ATRGLLEG

-349 PAKRAGVWVD
+349 PTKRAGVWVD
-359 GIEHAAVQRG
+359 GIEHAAIQRG
-369 LFDNV
+369 LFDRV
-374 DRDRQQRLL
+374 DRERQKRLL
-383 QAMDSV
+383 QTIDSV
-389 THKMGRDSLRLASQE
+389 KLKMGRDSLRLASQE
-404 DMENFVSSKLR
+404 HVESIVSSELR

>member
-1 MPSNPPDADS
+1 
-11 NPRLRMIG
+11 MIG

-36 KLIGRPTVVL
+36 KLIGRPAVVL
-46 SGNDGCVIARSNEAK
+46 SSNDGCVVARSNEAK

-81 QLNALSSN
+81 QLCALSSN

-97 RRVMSVIRRHVPQ
+97 RRVMSVIRRHVPE

-120 IVLPESEDD
+120 IVLPEIEDYQ
-129 AAFGRHLSQIVE
+129 AFGCRLSQIVE
-141 RWTGIPVS
+141 QWTGIPVS
-149 IGVAPT
+149 VGLAHT

-178 DTPEKRRRAME
+178 DTQEKRRKALE
-189 LTDLRDVWGIG
+189 LTNLRDVWGIG
-200 RKSVAKLE
+200 RKSAAKLE

-216 QFASSSRQ
+216 QFARSEQ
-224 QVKQL
+224 KQIRKL
-229 MGVSGEETWRE
+229 MGVAGEETWRE
-240 LNGESVLQFAVPT
+240 LNGESVLGLTMPT
-253 PRKSMQSTRSFSHP
+253 QRKSIQSTRSFNRP
-267 ICTARE
+267 LLTTRE
-273 LHTALANFCAQVA
+273 LHTALADFCAQVA

-291 ERSSARIIGIFLSTD
+291 ENACARTVGIFFATD
-306 RFNPNTPFI
+306 RFNPNVPFI
-315 QRTAVHSFDVATADP
+315 QRTAIHSFDVATADP

-335 ATRRLLST
+335 ATRRLLEG

-349 PAKRAGVWVD
+349 PTKRAGVWVD
-359 GIEHAAVQRG
+359 GIEHAAIQRG
-369 LFDNV
+369 LFDRV
-374 DRDRQQRLL
+374 DRERQKRLL
-383 QAMDSV
+383 QTIDSV
-389 THKMGRDSLRLASQE
+389 KLKMGRDSLRLASQE
-404 DMENFVSSKLR
+404 HVESIVSSELR

>member
-1 MPSNPPDADS
+1 
-11 NPRLRMIG
+11 MIG

-36 KLIGRPTVVL
+36 KLIGRPAVVL
-46 SGNDGCVIARSNEAK
+46 SSNDGCVVARSNEAK

-81 QLNALSSN
+81 QLCALSSN
-89 YALYGDMS
+89 YTLYGDMS
-97 RRVMSVIRRHVPQ
+97 RRVMSVIRRHVPE

-120 IVLPESEDD
+120 IVLPEIEDYQ
-129 AAFGRHLSQIVE
+129 AFGCRLSQIVE
-141 RWTGIPVS
+141 QWTGIPVS
-149 IGVAPT
+149 VGLAPT

-178 DTPEKRRRAME
+178 DTQEKRRKALE
-189 LTDLRDVWGIG
+189 LTNLRDVWGIG
-200 RKSVAKLE
+200 RKSAAKLE

-216 QFASSSRQ
+216 QFARAGQ
-224 QVKQL
+224 KQIRKL
-229 MGVSGEETWRE
+229 MGIAGEETWRE
-240 LNGESVLQFAVPT
+240 LNGESVLGLTIPT
-253 PRKSMQSTRSFSHP
+253 PRKSIQSTRSFNRP
-267 ICTARE
+267 LLTTRE
-273 LHTALANFCAQVA
+273 LHTALADFCAQVA

-291 ERSSARIIGIFLSTD
+291 ENACARTVGIFFATD
-306 RFNPNTPFI
+306 RFNPNVPFI
-315 QRTAVHSFDVATADP
+315 QRTAIHSFDVATADP

-335 ATRRLLST
+335 ATRRLLEG

-349 PAKRAGVWVD
+349 PTKRAGVWVD
-359 GIEHAAVQRG
+359 GIEHAAIQRG
-369 LFDNV
+369 LFDRV
-374 DRDRQQRLL
+374 DRERQKRLL
-383 QAMDSV
+383 QTIDSV
-389 THKMGRDSLRLASQE
+389 KLKMGRDSLRLASQE
-404 DMENFVSSKLR
+404 HVESIVSSELR

>member
-1 MPSNPPDADS
+1 
-11 NPRLRMIG
+11 MIG

-36 KLIGRPTVVL
+36 KLIGRPAVVL
-46 SGNDGCVIARSNEAK
+46 SSNDGCVVARSNEAK

-81 QLNALSSN
+81 QLCALSSN

-97 RRVMSVIRRHVPQ
+97 RRVMSVIRRHVPE

-120 IVLPESEDD
+120 IVLPEIEDYQ
-129 AAFGRHLSQIVE
+129 AFGCRLSQIVE
-141 RWTGIPVS
+141 QWTGIPVS
-149 IGVAPT
+149 VGLAPT

-178 DTPEKRRRAME
+178 DTQEKRRKALE
-189 LTDLRDVWGIG
+189 LTNLRDVWGIG
-200 RKSVAKLE
+200 RKSAAKLE

-216 QFASSSRQ
+216 QFARSGQNQIR
-224 QVKQL
+224 KL
-229 MGVSGEETWRE
+229 MGIAGEETWRE
-240 LNGESVLQFAVPT
+240 LNGESVLGLTMPT
-253 PRKSMQSTRSFSHP
+253 QRKSIQSTRSFNRP
-267 ICTARE
+267 LLTTRE
-273 LHTALANFCAQVA
+273 LHTALADFCAQVA

-291 ERSSARIIGIFLSTD
+291 ENACARTVGIFFATD
-306 RFNPNTPFI
+306 RFNPNVPFI
-315 QRTAVHSFDVATADP
+315 QRTAIHSFDVATADP

-335 ATRRLLST
+335 ATRGLLEG

-349 PAKRAGVWVD
+349 PTKRAGVWVD
-359 GIEHAAVQRG
+359 GIEHAAIQRG
-369 LFDNV
+369 LFDRV
-374 DRDRQQRLL
+374 DRERQKRLL
-383 QAMDSV
+383 QTIDSV
-389 THKMGRDSLRLASQE
+389 KLKMGRDSLRLASQE
-404 DMENFVSSKLR
+404 HVESIVSSELR

>member
-1 MPSNPPDADS
+1 
-11 NPRLRMIG
+11 MIG

-36 KLIGRPTVVL
+36 KLIGRPAVVL
-46 SGNDGCVIARSNEAK
+46 SSNDGCVVARSNEAK

-81 QLNALSSN
+81 QLCALSSN

-97 RRVMSVIRRHVPQ
+97 RRVMSVIRRHVPE

-120 IVLPESEDD
+120 IVLPEIEDYQ
-129 AAFGRHLSQIVE
+129 AFGSRLSQIVE
-141 RWTGIPVS
+141 QWTGIPVS
-149 IGVAPT
+149 VGLAPT

-178 DTPEKRRRAME
+178 DTQEKRRKALE
-189 LTDLRDVWGIG
+189 LTNLRDVWGIG
-200 RKSVAKLE
+200 RKSAAKLE

-216 QFASSSRQ
+216 QFARSGQ
-224 QVKQL
+224 KQIRKL
-229 MGVSGEETWRE
+229 MGIAGEETWRE
-240 LNGESVLQFAVPT
+240 LNGESVLGLTIPT
-253 PRKSMQSTRSFSHP
+253 PRKSIQSTRSFNRP
-267 ICTARE
+267 LLTTRE
-273 LHTALANFCAQVA
+273 LHTALADFCAQVA

-291 ERSSARIIGIFLSTD
+291 ENACARTVGIFFATD
-306 RFNPNTPFI
+306 RFNPNVPFI
-315 QRTAVHSFDVATADP
+315 QRTAIHSFDVATADP

-335 ATRRLLST
+335 ATRRLLEG

-349 PAKRAGVWVD
+349 PTKRAGVWVD
-359 GIEHAAVQRG
+359 GIEHAAIQRG
-369 LFDNV
+369 LFDRV
-374 DRDRQQRLL
+374 DRERQKRLL
-383 QAMDSV
+383 QTIDSV
-389 THKMGRDSLRLASQE
+389 KLKMGRDSLRLASQE
-404 DMENFVSSKLR
+404 HVESIVSSELR

>member
-1 MPSNPPDADS
+1 
-11 NPRLRMIG
+11 MIG

-36 KLIGRPTVVL
+36 KLIGRPAVVL
-46 SGNDGCVIARSNEAK
+46 SSNDGCVVARSNEAK

-81 QLNALSSN
+81 QLCALSSN
-89 YALYGDMS
+89 YTLYGDMS
-97 RRVMSVIRRHVPQ
+97 RRVMSVIRRHVPE

-120 IVLPESEDD
+120 IVLPEIEDYQ
-129 AAFGRHLSQIVE
+129 AFGCRLSQIVE
-141 RWTGIPVS
+141 QWTGIPVS
-149 IGVAPT
+149 VGLAPT

-178 DTPEKRRRAME
+178 DTQEKRRKALE
-189 LTDLRDVWGIG
+189 LTNLRDVWGIG
-200 RKSVAKLE
+200 RKSAAKLE

-216 QFASSSRQ
+216 QFARSGQ
-224 QVKQL
+224 KQIRKL
-229 MGVSGEETWRE
+229 MGIAGEETWRE
-240 LNGESVLQFAVPT
+240 LNGEAVLGLTIPT
-253 PRKSMQSTRSFSHP
+253 PRKSIQSTRSFNRP
-267 ICTARE
+267 LLTTRE
-273 LHTALANFCAQVA
+273 LHTALADFCAQVA

-291 ERSSARIIGIFLSTD
+291 ENACARTVGIFFATD
-306 RFNPNTPFI
+306 RFNPNVPFI
-315 QRTAVHSFDVATADP
+315 QRTAIHSFDVATADP

-335 ATRRLLST
+335 ATRRLLEG

-349 PAKRAGVWVD
+349 PTKRAGVWVD
-359 GIEHAAVQRG
+359 GIEHAAIQRG
-369 LFDNV
+369 LFDRV
-374 DRDRQQRLL
+374 DRERQKRLL
-383 QAMDSV
+383 QTIDSV
-389 THKMGRDSLRLASQE
+389 KLKMGRDSLRLASQE
-404 DMENFVSSKLR
+404 HVESIVSSELR

>member
-1 MPSNPPDADS
+1 
-11 NPRLRMIG
+11 MIG

-36 KLIGRPTVVL
+36 KLIGRPAVVL
-46 SGNDGCVIARSNEAK
+46 SSNDGCVVARSNEAK

-81 QLNALSSN
+81 QLCALSSN

-97 RRVMSVIRRHVPQ
+97 RRVMSVIRRHVPE

-120 IVLPESEDD
+120 IVLPEIKDYQ
-129 AAFGRHLSQIVE
+129 AFGCRLSQIVE
-141 RWTGIPVS
+141 QWTGIPVS
-149 IGVAPT
+149 VGLAPT

-178 DTPEKRRRAME
+178 DTQEKRRKALE
-189 LTDLRDVWGIG
+189 LTNLRDVWGIG
-200 RKSVAKLE
+200 RKSAAKLE

-216 QFASSSRQ
+216 QFARSGQ
-224 QVKQL
+224 KQIRKL
-229 MGVSGEETWRE
+229 MGVAGEETWRE
-240 LNGESVLQFAVPT
+240 LNGESVLGLTMPT
-253 PRKSMQSTRSFSHP
+253 QRKSIQSTRSFNRP
-267 ICTARE
+267 LLTTRE
-273 LHTALANFCAQVA
+273 LHTALADFSAQVA

-291 ERSSARIIGIFLSTD
+291 ENACARTVGIFFATD
-306 RFNPNTPFI
+306 RFNPNVPFI
-315 QRTAVHSFDVATADP
+315 QRTAIHSFDVATADT

-335 ATRRLLST
+335 ATRGLLEG

-349 PAKRAGVWVD
+349 PTKRAGVWVD
-359 GIEHAAVQRG
+359 GIEHAAIQRG
-369 LFDNV
+369 LFDRV
-374 DRDRQQRLL
+374 DRERQKRLL
-383 QAMDSV
+383 QTIDSV
-389 THKMGRDSLRLASQE
+389 KLKMGRDSLRLASQE
-404 DMENFVSSKLR
+404 HVESIVSSELR

>member
-1 MPSNPPDADS
+1 
-11 NPRLRMIG
+11 MIG

-36 KLIGRPTVVL
+36 KLIGRPAVVL
-46 SGNDGCVIARSNEAK
+46 SSNDGCVVARSNEAK

-81 QLNALSSN
+81 QLCALSSN
-89 YALYGDMS
+89 YTLYGDMS
-97 RRVMSVIRRHVPQ
+97 RRVMSVIRRHVPE

-120 IVLPESEDD
+120 IVLPEIEDYQ
-129 AAFGRHLSQIVE
+129 AFGSRLSQIVE
-141 RWTGIPVS
+141 QWTGIPVS
-149 IGVAPT
+149 VGLAPT

-178 DTPEKRRRAME
+178 DTQEKRRKALE
-189 LTDLRDVWGIG
+189 LTNLRDVWGIG
-200 RKSVAKLE
+200 RKSAAKLG

-216 QFASSSRQ
+216 QFARSGQ
-224 QVKQL
+224 KQIRKL
-229 MGVSGEETWRE
+229 MGVAGEETWRE
-240 LNGESVLQFAVPT
+240 LNGESVLGLTMPT
-253 PRKSMQSTRSFSHP
+253 QRKSIQSTRSFNRP
-267 ICTARE
+267 LLTTRE
-273 LHTALANFCAQVA
+273 LHTALADFCAQVA

-291 ERSSARIIGIFLSTD
+291 ENACARTVGIFFATD
-306 RFNPNTPFI
+306 RFNPNVPFI
-315 QRTAVHSFDVATADP
+315 QRTAIHSFDVATADP

-335 ATRRLLST
+335 ATRGLLEG

-349 PAKRAGVWVD
+349 PTKRAGVWVD
-359 GIEHAAVQRG
+359 GIEHAAIQRG
-369 LFDNV
+369 LFDRV
-374 DRDRQQRLL
+374 DRERQKRLL
-383 QAMDSV
+383 QTIDSV
-389 THKMGRDSLRLASQE
+389 KLKMGRDSLRLASQE
-404 DMENFVSSKLR
+404 HVESIVSSELR

>member
-1 MPSNPPDADS
+1 
-11 NPRLRMIG
+11 MIG

-36 KLIGRPTVVL
+36 KLIGRPAVVL
-46 SGNDGCVIARSNEAK
+46 SSNDGCVVARSNEAK

-81 QLNALSSN
+81 QLCALSSN
-89 YALYGDMS
+89 YTLYGDMS
-97 RRVMSVIRRHVPQ
+97 RRVMSVIRRHVPE

-120 IVLPESEDD
+120 IVLPEIEDYQ
-129 AAFGRHLSQIVE
+129 AFGCRLSQIVE
-141 RWTGIPVS
+141 QWTGIPVS
-149 IGVAPT
+149 VGLAPT

-178 DTPEKRRRAME
+178 DTQEKRRKALE
-189 LTDLRDVWGIG
+189 LTNLRDVWGIG
-200 RKSVAKLE
+200 RKSAAKLE

-216 QFASSSRQ
+216 QFARSGQ
-224 QVKQL
+224 KQIRKL
-229 MGVSGEETWRE
+229 MGVAGEETWRE
-240 LNGESVLQFAVPT
+240 LNGESVLGLTMPT
-253 PRKSMQSTRSFSHP
+253 QRKSIQSTRSFNRP
-267 ICTARE
+267 LLTTRE
-273 LHTALANFCAQVA
+273 LHTALADFCAQVA

-291 ERSSARIIGIFLSTD
+291 ENACARTVGIFFATD
-306 RFNPNTPFI
+306 RFNPNVPFI

-335 ATRRLLST
+335 TTRGLLEG

-349 PAKRAGVWVD
+349 PTKRAGVWVD
-359 GIEHAAVQRG
+359 GIEHAAIQRG
-369 LFDNV
+369 LFDRV
-374 DRDRQQRLL
+374 DRERQKRLL
-383 QAMDSV
+383 QTIDSV
-389 THKMGRDSLRLASQE
+389 KLKMGRDSLRLASQE
-404 DMENFVSSKLR
+404 HVESIVSSELR

>member
-61 AMGIAMGIPF
+61 AMGIPMGIPF
-71 FKVKGLVESG
+71 FKVKGLVESS

-120 IVLPESEDD
+120 ILLPESEDD
-129 AAFGRHLSQIVE
+129 AAFGRYLSQIVE

-253 PRKSMQSTRSFSHP
+253 PRKSIQSTRSFSHP

-404 DMENFVSSKLR
+404 NMENFVSSKLR

>member
-1 MPSNPPDADS
+1 
-11 NPRLRMIG
+11 MIG

-36 KLIGRPTVVL
+36 KLIGRPAVVL
-46 SGNDGCVIARSNEAK
+46 SSNDGCVVARSNEAK

-81 QLNALSSN
+81 QLCALSSN
-89 YALYGDMS
+89 YTLYGDMS
-97 RRVMSVIRRHVPQ
+97 RRVMSVIRRHVPE

-120 IVLPESEDD
+120 IVLPEIEDYQ
-129 AAFGRHLSQIVE
+129 AFGCRLSQIVE
-141 RWTGIPVS
+141 QWTGIPVS
-149 IGVAPT
+149 VGLAHT

-178 DTPEKRRRAME
+178 DTQEKRRKALE
-189 LTDLRDVWGIG
+189 LTNLRDVWGIG
-200 RKSVAKLE
+200 RKSAAKLE

-216 QFASSSRQ
+216 QFARSGQ
-224 QVKQL
+224 KQIRKL
-229 MGVSGEETWRE
+229 MGIAGEETWRE
-240 LNGESVLQFAVPT
+240 LNGESVLGLTIPT
-253 PRKSMQSTRSFSHP
+253 PRKSIQSTRSFNRP
-267 ICTARE
+267 LLTTRE
-273 LHTALANFCAQVA
+273 LHTALADFCAQVA

-291 ERSSARIIGIFLSTD
+291 ENACARTVGIFFATD
-306 RFNPNTPFI
+306 RFNPNVPFI
-315 QRTAVHSFDVATADP
+315 QRTAIHSFDVATADP

-335 ATRRLLST
+335 ATRGLLEG

-349 PAKRAGVWVD
+349 PTKRAGVWVD
-359 GIEHAAVQRG
+359 GIEHAAIQRG
-369 LFDNV
+369 LFDRV
-374 DRDRQQRLL
+374 DRERQKRLL
-383 QAMDSV
+383 QTIDSV
-389 THKMGRDSLRLASQE
+389 KLKMGRDSLRLASQE
-404 DMENFVSSKLR
+404 HVESIVSSELR

>member
-1 MPSNPPDADS
+1 
-11 NPRLRMIG
+11 
-19 VVDCNNFFVS
+19 
-29 CERVFAP
+29 
-36 KLIGRPTVVL
+36 
-46 SGNDGCVIARSNEAK
+46 
-61 AMGIAMGIPF
+61 MGIAMGIPF

-253 PRKSMQSTRSFSHP
+253 PRKSIQSTRSFSHP

-291 ERSSARIIGIFLSTD
+291 ERSSARSIGIFLSTD

-404 DMENFVSSKLR
+404 NMENFVSSKLR